1 MSINGRLTCL
11 VTLLQGLETLYIEKK
26 LMPGTSEF
34 GKLLLIYGICR
45 RTKEVCQQSQ
55 SQLTAWSPSARPEP
69 RQALQYKGETWP
81 PSSELLSQW
90 RNSACD
96 CLDIIHWSANS
107 KAVAAWG
114 WEHSTIL
121 HLHLSRILLLTPL
134 AHIQTL
140 ATSWR
145 FRDAGIDSDPGRTT
159 KTRELV
165 LRWAIQDQYKAR
177 LSVVHAGCLLWHVRR
192 YSTQAFLEPYAIYV
206 STLVLWAY
214 SSALQLYNYHEAA
227 MEPLAVSPIST
238 DVPTAPQT
246 MNATSSTDEPTA
258 ANEIDPDALTTV
270 VHLDRP
276 LDDELV
282 QLYIRWGGK
291 MTAHLSRVGDISGT
305 TAPQK
310 ILEEGH
316 RLLSDGVKLNRDVQ
330 YGDHQRIGRTNS
342 DESGTR
348 WGIQLPLAESISSL
362 LEASRESQ

>member
-1 MSINGRLTCL
+1 M
-11 VTLLQGLETLYIEKK
+11 TLLQGLETLYIEKK
-26 LMPGTSEF
+26 LIPDTSEF

-55 SQLTAWSPSARPEP
+55 SQLTAWSPSARPES
-69 RQALQYKGETWP
+69 RQDVQHKGETWP

-121 HLHLSRILLLTPL
+121 HLHLSRILILTPL

-145 FRDAGIDSDPGRTT
+145 FRDPSIDSDPGRAT

-165 LRWAIQDQYKAR
+165 LRWAIQDQYRAR

-192 YSTQAFLEPYAIYV
+192 YSTRAFLEPYAIYV

-214 SSALQLYNYHEAA
+214 SIALQLYNYHEAA
-227 MEPLAVSPIST
+227 IAPVSPVST
-238 DVPTAPQT
+238 HVPTGSQT
-246 MNATSSTDEPTA
+246 TDDTSSTHDPTA

-291 MTAHLSRVGDISGT
+291 MTAHLSHVGDVSGT
-305 TAPQK
+305 TAPRK
-310 ILEEGH
+310 ILEEGY
-316 RLLSDGVKLNRDVQ
+316 RLLCDGTKPNRDVE
-330 YGDHQRIGRTNS
+330 YGDHQNNGRPDS
-342 DESGTR
+342 DIPGTS
-348 WGIQLPLAESISSL
+348 WGIQLPLAESIRSL
-362 LEASRESQ
+362 LEANHENQ

>member
-1 MSINGRLTCL
+1 MTL
-11 VTLLQGLETLYIEKK
+11 VQGLETLYIEKK
-26 LMPGTSEF
+26 LIPGTSEF
-34 GKLLLIYGICR
+34 GKVLLIYGICR

-55 SQLTAWSPSARPEP
+55 SQLTAWSPSARPES
-69 RQALQYKGETWP
+69 RQDLQQKDETWP

-121 HLHLSRILLLTPL
+121 HLHLSRIFILTPL

-145 FRDAGIDSDPGRTT
+145 FHDAGIESDPGRTT

-165 LRWAIQDQYKAR
+165 LRWVIQDQYKAR

-192 YSTQAFLEPYAIYV
+192 YSTQAFLEPYAIHV
-206 STLVLWAY
+206 ATLVLWAY
-214 SSALQLYNYHEAA
+214 SIALQLYNYHEAA
-227 MEPLAVSPIST
+227 LEPVSSVPADIS
-238 DVPTAPQT
+238 PGSQT
-246 MNATSSTDEPTA
+246 MNHTSPTHEPAT
-258 ANEIDPDALTTV
+258 ANQIDPDALTTV

-282 QLYIRWGGK
+282 QLYVRWGGK
-291 MTAHLSRVGDISGT
+291 MTSHLSRVGDVSGKA
-305 TAPQK
+305 APRK

-316 RLLSDGVKLNRDVQ
+316 RLLSDGIHLNRDVQ
-330 YGDHQRIGRTNS
+330 YGNEQSNGGPNS
-342 DESGTR
+342 DEPGMS
-348 WGIQLPLAESISSL
+348 WGIQLSFAESLSSL

>member
-1 MSINGRLTCL
+1 M
-11 VTLLQGLETLYIEKK
+11 TLLQGLETLYIEKK
-26 LMPGTSEF
+26 LIPGTSEF
-34 GKLLLIYGICR
+34 GKLLLVYGICR

-69 RQALQYKGETWP
+69 RQDLQQKDETWP

-121 HLHLSRILLLTPL
+121 HLHLSRLFILTPL

-145 FRDAGIDSDPGRTT
+145 FHDVGIESDPGRTT
-159 KTRELV
+159 KARELV
-165 LRWAIQDQYKAR
+165 LRWVIQDQFKAR

-192 YSTQAFLEPYAIYV
+192 YSTQAFLEPYAIHV
-206 STLVLWAY
+206 ATLVLWAY
-214 SSALQLYNYHEAA
+214 SIALQLYNYHETAL
-227 MEPLAVSPIST
+227 EPVSSVPTDIST
-238 DVPTAPQT
+238 GAQTVNHTSPTYES
-246 MNATSSTDEPTA
+246 ATASQ
-258 ANEIDPDALTTV
+258 IDPDTLATV

-276 LDDELV
+276 LDDELI

-291 MTAHLSRVGDISGT
+291 MTAHLSRVGDVSGKA
-305 TAPQK
+305 APGK

-316 RLLSDGVKLNRDVQ
+316 RLLSDGIQLNREVQ
-330 YGDHQRIGRTNS
+330 YGIHQGNGRPNS
-342 DESGTR
+342 DEPGTS
-348 WGIQLPLAESISSL
+348 WGIQLSFAESLSSL
-362 LEASRESQ
+362 LEASREN